1 MKNRK
6 AAVSSARMYWVD
18 SKGPNKPTPAEI
30 ASPKYG
36 GNTMK
41 RQATT
46 LTAGADNATILYV
59 RAEGTYEIVAP
70 PTTEK

>member
-1 MKNRK
+1 
-6 AAVSSARMYWVD
+6 
-18 SKGPNKPTPAEI
+18 
-30 ASPKYG
+30 
-36 GNTMK
+36 MK

-59 RAEGTYEIVAP
+59 RAEGTYEIVAT